1 MSQVSCRMKNGVW
14 FPSTIQPS
22 ALETFIYALQ
32 LRIMHL
38 SLPLLVSFLALFE
51 HVVRLPS
58 QCSKTAV
65 RCELYVIK
73 IWCRLG
79 KFRDAAHPHVL
90 IICCCGITW
99 VRPPVSEDSQS
110 QQKCIACAAAVA
122 SLEETR
128 NGYDTGWKSVSL
140 SASRVPQTFFTLCS
154 GKILWIRIT
163 SSYDPH
169 HRITRI

>member
-99 VRPPVSEDSQS
+99 VRPP
-110 QQKCIACAAAVA
+110 CIRGQPKPTRVYRLRGSCCLARRSHQWARHWMEI
-122 SLEETR
+122 SLPERERSTTDLLYSVFR
-128 NGYDTGWKSVSL
+128 ENTWDTNH
-140 SASRVPQTFFTLCS
+140 
-154 GKILWIRIT
+154 ILM
-163 SSYDPH
+163 
-169 HRITRI
+169 

>member
-90 IICCCGITW
+90 IICCCGITSEVPGLHARGTRRVYEELLGSAERSVW
-99 VRPPVSEDSQS
+99 ACTFAYFDGPRAFEVLARRTVSYTHLR
-110 QQKCIACAAAVA
+110 AH
-122 SLEETR
+122 ET
-128 NGYDTGWKSVSL
+128 
-140 SASRVPQTFFTLCS
+140 
-154 GKILWIRIT
+154 
-163 SSYDPH
+163 
-169 HRITRI
+169 

>member
-1 MSQVSCRMKNGVW
+1 MSQVSCRMKTGVW

-22 ALETFIYALQ
+22 ALETFALETFIYALLQ

-99 VRPPVSEDSQS
+99 ASGFLVLVVEELVLTLSRAHGSLYHVRS
-110 QQKCIACAAAVA
+110 
-122 SLEETR
+122 
-128 NGYDTGWKSVSL
+128 
-140 SASRVPQTFFTLCS
+140 
-154 GKILWIRIT
+154 
-163 SSYDPH
+163 
-169 HRITRI
+169 